1 MATTHLQWIDN
12 LKGIAI
18 LLVIAHH
25 FGLAKQEYFQWFH
38 TGQGVSIFLFC
49 SAYVLADKQDFLST
63 FRMKRMLQR
72 ILTPMLLCT
81 LFLILTSCFFLPIG
95 QVLETCLHGAGL
107 GPGSYFPWLY
117 ILFWVCLPFFK
128 KLYSIWDNAILSF
141 FAFSIVCAALECIF
155 SLVSTHIDYEVAS
168 NIWRVLP
175 LRYLMIIYAVLSF
188 HHFEKHKLL
197 SLSLFFVCGGLA
209 WFDIYPP
216 HSHSYINSWGWHG
229 YHWFTVLYVVP
240 LVLVLRK
247 VRHRFL
253 EYLGKYSYEI
263 FIVQMMVFYT
273 VNTFGIA
280 RYPTYSSIFRIIQ
293 LLLLIT
299 LSYITIKIKQRRQLL

>member
-1 MATTHLQWIDN
+1 MVSYRAR
-12 LKGIAI
+12 
-18 LLVIAHH
+18 
-25 FGLAKQEYFQWFH
+25 
-38 TGQGVSIFLFC
+38 GVDISLLFC
-49 SAYVLADKQDFLST
+49 VCACRQTELSFD

-168 NIWRVLP
+168 NVWRVLP
-175 LRYLMIIYAVLSF
+175 LRYLMIIYAGLSF
-188 HHFEKHKLL
+188 HHFEKHKLI

-209 WFDIYPP
+209 WLDIYPP
-216 HSHSYINSWGWHG
+216 THIH
-229 YHWFTVLYVVP
+229 T
-240 LVLVLRK
+240 
-247 VRHRFL
+247 
-253 EYLGKYSYEI
+253 
-263 FIVQMMVFYT
+263 
-273 VNTFGIA
+273 
-280 RYPTYSSIFRIIQ
+280 
-293 LLLLIT
+293 
-299 LSYITIKIKQRRQLL
+299 